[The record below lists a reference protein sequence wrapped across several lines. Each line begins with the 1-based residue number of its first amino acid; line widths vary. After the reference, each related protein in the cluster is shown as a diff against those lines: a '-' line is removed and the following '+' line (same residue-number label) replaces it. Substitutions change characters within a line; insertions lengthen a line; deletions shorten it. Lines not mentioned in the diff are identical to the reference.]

1 MLTDLF
7 ERIKATPFTG
17 KRRLVA
23 LVGAPASG
31 KSTLAE
37 ALAQKDPSIQV
48 VPMDGFH
55 LDNAILSDRGTL
67 HRKGAPETF
76 DAAGF
81 VHLVGRLKTEDGVV
95 FPLFDR
101 SRDQSIAGAGAVRP
115 DTETILVEGNYL
127 MLDTAPWQKLAP
139 LWDLSVKIDVPLA
152 VLRQRLLQRWTDH
165 GYTQAEAAEKADSN
179 DLPNA
184 TFVLENSLQCDVV
197 VTTDHVTDAPPS
209 PTTPTH
215 KVE

>member
-7 ERIKATPFTG
+7 ERIQATPFTG

-23 LVGAPASG
+23 LAGAPASG

-115 DTETILVEGNYL
+115 DTQTILVEGNYL

-139 LWDLSVKIDVPLA
+139 LWDLSIKIDVPLA

-165 GYTQAEAAEKADSN
+165 GHTQSEAAEKADSN

-197 VTTDHVTDAPPS
+197 VTMDHVTDAPPS
-209 PTTPTH
+209 PPTPTH